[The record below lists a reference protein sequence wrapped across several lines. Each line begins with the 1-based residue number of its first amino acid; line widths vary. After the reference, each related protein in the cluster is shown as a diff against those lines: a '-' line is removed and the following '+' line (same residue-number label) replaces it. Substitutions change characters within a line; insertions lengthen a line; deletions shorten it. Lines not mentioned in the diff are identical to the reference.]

1 MTSPFCIWQAS
12 LVAQLVKNPPAM
24 RETWVRS
31 LDWEGPLKKGKAT
44 HSSILAWR
52 SPWTIESMES
62 QSWGTFTFALIQLSH
77 HHLLKRQIHLTEFP
91 WHSFQIPIDYK
102 LVIYSWI
109 PNYIPL
115 ISTFILMPV
124 PCYLDD
130 CYSVVTFEIRKF
142 VSCKFVIFQECSRHF
157 WSLHFIDIYPLNT
170 IS

>member
-1 MTSPFCIWQAS
+1 MQ
-12 LVAQLVKNPPAM
+12 
-24 RETWVRS
+24 ETWVRS

-52 SPWTIESMES
+52 SPWTLVHGVTK
-62 QSWGTFTFALIQLSH
+62 SWGTFTFALIQLSH

-109 PNYIPL
+109 LNYIPL
-115 ISTFILMPV
+115 ISTSILMPM

-142 VSCKFVIFQECSRHF
+142 VSCKFVIFQECSRLRQAF
-157 WSLHFIDIYPLNT
+157 LSPQMCPLPTGSRLQWIFGWTEALTNQKP
-170 IS
+170 